1 MNPRFDLFRKQ
12 NACFIKWVGTAESLE
27 DLEKLIR
34 ADSGGASQ
42 DDYVVVRSGYGVTEV
57 LTKAVTEKS

>member
-1 MNPRFDLFRKQ
+1 MNPRFDLFRIKTP
-12 NACFIKWVGTAESLE
+12 AKWVGTAESLG

-42 DDYVVVRSGYGVTEV
+42 DDYAVVRSGYGVTEV
-57 LTKAVTEKS
+57 LTKAGSERS